1 MSYNY
6 LPLDE
11 TWLSF
16 QQVKDLLDHNQN
28 LSITS
33 DAYDRIIRCREY
45 LDKKMK
51 QSDELFYG
59 INTGF
64 GFLQN
69 VQIDNGQIEQ
79 LQYNLLKSHACGLGE
94 EVPSD
99 IVKLMMMLK
108 IKSLSYGYSGVQV
121 DTVKR
126 LADMYNNGVLP
137 VIYTQGSLGA
147 SGDLAPLS
155 HLSLPLIGLG
165 EVYYDGLKYKTEEV
179 FQR

>member
-16 QQVKDLLDHNQN
+16 QQVKDLLDYNQHV
-28 LSITS
+28 SITA
-33 DAYDRIIRCREY
+33 DAYESISKCREY

-79 LQYNLLKSHACGLGE
+79 FLSSCISFYDTQPKATH
-94 EVPSD
+94 
-99 IVKLMMMLK
+99 
-108 IKSLSYGYSGVQV
+108 SLTSVMSIQV
-121 DTVKR
+121 
-126 LADMYNNGVLP
+126 
-137 VIYTQGSLGA
+137 S
-147 SGDLAPLS
+147 
-155 HLSLPLIGLG
+155 
-165 EVYYDGLKYKTEEV
+165 
-179 FQR
+179 